1 MAKVGLIPLCPMSY
15 CRKYLSTLSAAGL
28 LSAAT
33 ILPAT
38 GTAQVFTDSFADGDV
53 QTVAPRGRFWT
64 VVAPLTNPDSSARE
78 QDGRLQLRAS
88 SWANTYASIVS
99 PASADFGF
107 FTQPVTVTLDD
118 ITLKAAGIP
127 VNDARFKLS
136 FTSTADRAEKAPD
149 AISLRLRNGLLLFGY
164 RIDGYNADTSPEN
177 LSGQHANAVLAEP
190 LTGLPSKISLTL
202 GPSPSPGFVHYEIRA
217 EGNGVSF
224 SRSGSF
230 PLTLAQWGGADT
242 AALVIDA
249 RRDNGTA
256 APDTYA
262 ELSLGQITVTR

>member
-1 MAKVGLIPLCPMSY
+1 MSHN
-15 CRKYLSTLSAAGL
+15 RKHFSIL
-28 LSAAT
+28 AAT
-33 ILPAT
+33 GFWLFT
-38 GTAQVFTDSFADGDV
+38 GLAHAAAAEPVFTDSFADGDV

-64 VVAPLTNPDSSARE
+64 VALPATNPDSTARE
-78 QDGRLQLRAS
+78 RDGRLELRAS
-88 SWANTYASIVS
+88 SWANTYASLVS
-99 PASADFGF
+99 PVSADFGF
-107 FTQPVTVTLDD
+107 FAKPVTVTLDD
-118 ITLKAAGIP
+118 IALKAAGIP

-177 LSGQHANAVLAEP
+177 LSGQRANAVLAEP
-190 LTGLPSKISLTL
+190 LAGLPAKLTLTL
-202 GPSPSPGFVHYEIRA
+202 GPSSTPGSVHYEIRA
-217 EGNGVSF
+217 EGNGVVF

-262 ELSLGQITVTR
+262 ELSLGQLTVTR